1 MKEMKM
7 IIKEWDIEKQLR
19 VLSDKVESY
28 TVKNLN
34 NRLNPE
40 TKILTIVLRS

>member
-1 MKEMKM
+1 MKTLKI
-7 IIKEWDIEKQLR
+7 IIKEWDIQNQL
-19 VLSDKVESY
+19 KVFGDRIDSY

-40 TKILTIVLRS
+40 TKILEIVLK